1 MTIEVNEN
9 QFAALVRGDAVSVG
23 PSKRV
28 VTLADGPF
36 VVNRHYG
43 PGPHKGTGTPQDVHG
58 NGAKGETKVGGMQV
72 DRFAIGDKKVTLA
85 VVDLRDG
92 HILQTADNETAE
104 EAGWHHNFW
113 VDPRYDDL
121 LGNDEAAVVWF
132 EGQDATP
139 WHFEGPLPRELAEKV
154 MSQLTL
160 RNRYSVVRSY
170 PAPHCGREG
179 ERGGSAP
186 RSECA
191 AGYDRGSAHELIQ
204 HIPKT
209 KRWDVVRDGLDA
221 IDAVHGIDVWRS
233 LPLKETRAKGKGAS
247 YHIKGG
253 LPHGFMIK
261 FHDDYGEDAL
271 TSVVHE
277 VGHHID
283 HWLLGQKEPY
293 APLWFSESLAEQ
305 YGLEGK
311 ITISVTGM
319 QDLVDSLKAYSLPG
333 EDYFIAHPSE
343 ELAEK
348 GFLLWDAIANSKANE
363 DLLAFK
369 SGSREVAVPD
379 DYFLGNRDN
388 PTFVASEAR
397 LKNPVILHVPF
408 DTLRSLRRPREI
420 FTRAYTQYIAL
431 RSGNEKMNRMINES
445 NSFTK
450 SGGTP
455 IQWEWND
462 FEPIAGA
469 FDELFRSKGWLKE

>member
-36 VVNRHYG
+36 VVN
-43 PGPHKGTGTPQDVHG
+43 
-58 NGAKGETKVGGMQV
+58 
-72 DRFAIGDKKVTLA
+72 
-85 VVDLRDG
+85 
-92 HILQTADNETAE
+92 
-104 EAGWHHNFW
+104 
-113 VDPRYDDL
+113 
-121 LGNDEAAVVWF
+121 
-132 EGQDATP
+132 
-139 WHFEGPLPRELAEKV
+139 
-154 MSQLTL
+154 
-160 RNRYSVVRSY
+160 SY

-209 KRWDVVRDGLDA
+209 KRWDVVREGLDA
-221 IDAVHGIDVWRS
+221 MDAVHGIDVWES

-253 LPHGFMIK
+253 IPHSFMIK

-293 APLWFSESLAEQ
+293 APLWFSEALAEQ

-319 QDLVDSLKAYSLPG
+319 QDLVDRLKAYSLPG

-343 ELAEK
+343 ELCEK

-363 DLLAFK
+363 DLRAFK
-369 SGSREVAVPD
+369 SGSREVDVPD
-379 DYFLGNRDN
+379 DYFLGNRDS
-388 PTFVASEAR
+388 PTWVASDAR

-408 DTLRSLRRPREI
+408 DTLRSLKRPREI

-450 SGGTP
+450 AGGTP